1 MDWIPPHR
9 PHKGRAAIS
18 SRTARYE
25 SLQRVAIDDGWGDES
40 RDGWGG
46 ESHGGRGDVSHDG
59 RSDESHD
66 GRGDETHGGR
76 GDSSHDGRGDG
87 GRYRPDDDTLPP
99 LRTTVDIDRAQRII
113 ATNQSPDVPFDR
125 SINPYQGCEH
135 GCIYCFARPTHAYY
149 GLSPGLDFETKLF
162 QKPDAPAL
170 LDRELRR
177 TRYRPAVIA
186 LGANTDPYQP
196 IERGLKLTRRILQVL
211 ADFNHPV
218 AIITKSPLVT
228 RDIDIL
234 APMAARQLAMVT
246 LSITTLDRSLARR
259 MEPRA
264 ATPAKRLDAIRT
276 LSAVGIPVSVL
287 AAPMIPALNDA
298 ELEAILAA
306 AAKAGACSAGYTLLR
321 LPLEIRDL
329 FVEWLAANN
338 PERASHVMSLV
349 RATRGGADYDSRWGL
364 RRTGTG
370 VYADLLA
377 ARFRLARRKSG
388 LDKRSLDLD
397 TSRFCPP
404 PMKGDQLT
412 LFG

>member
-1 MDWIPPHR
+1 MDWNPPNR
-9 PHKGRAAIS
+9 PHKGRAAVS

-25 SLQRVAIDDGWGDES
+25 TLHRVACDDGWD
-40 RDGWGG
+40 DGW
-46 ESHGGRGDVSHDG
+46 EGD
-59 RSDESHD
+59 
-66 GRGDETHGGR
+66 
-76 GDSSHDGRGDG
+76 
-87 GRYRPDDDTLPP
+87 PPP
-99 LRTTVDIDRAQRII
+99 LRTTVGIDKARRII
-113 ATNQSPDVPFDR
+113 ATNKSPDVPFDQ
-125 SINPYQGCEH
+125 SINPYRGCEH

-162 QKPDAPAL
+162 QKPDAPEL
-170 LDRELRR
+170 LATELRHP
-177 TRYRPAVIA
+177 RYRPAVIA

-196 IERGLKLTRRILQVL
+196 IERGLMLTRRILEVL
-211 ADFNHPV
+211 AEFRHPV

-234 APMAARQLAMVT
+234 APMAAQNLAMVT
-246 LSITTLDRSLARR
+246 VSVTTLDRSLARR

-264 ATPAKRLDAIRT
+264 ATPGKRLAAIRA
-276 LSAVGIPVSVL
+276 LAAAGIPVSVL

-298 ELEAILAA
+298 ELESILAA
-306 AAKAGACSAGYTLLR
+306 ATEAGASSAGYTLLR

-329 FVEWLAANN
+329 FVEWLKANY
-338 PERASHVMSLV
+338 PDRASHVMSLV
-349 RATRGGADYDSRWGL
+349 RDTRGGADYDSSWGQ

-377 ARFRLARRKSG
+377 TRFRLATRRLG

-397 TSRFCPP
+397 TAQFRPP
-404 PMKGDQLT
+404 PAKGDQLT

>member
-1 MDWIPPHR
+1 MFLYTPAMNWIPPDFPRH
-9 PHKGRAAIS
+9 GRAAVS
-18 SRTARYE
+18 SRTGRFE
-25 SLQRVAIDDGWGDES
+25 SLQRAAIDDGWD
-40 RDGWGG
+40 DGW
-46 ESHGGRGDVSHDG
+46 E
-59 RSDESHD
+59 DE
-66 GRGDETHGGR
+66 E
-76 GDSSHDGRGDG
+76 DG
-87 GRYRPDDDTLPP
+87 GAHPP
-99 LRTTVDIDRAQRII
+99 LRTTVGIDRARRII

-170 LDRELRR
+170 LATELRQP
-177 TRYRPAVIA
+177 RYRPAVIA

-196 IERGLKLTRRILQVL
+196 IERGLQLTRRILQVL
-211 ADFNHPV
+211 ADFGHPV
-218 AIITKSPLVT
+218 AIVTKSPLVT

-234 APMAARQLAMVT
+234 APMAAQNLAMVT
-246 LSITTLDRSLARR
+246 LSVTTLDRRLARC

-264 ATPAKRLDAIRT
+264 ATPGRRLDAIRA
-276 LSAVGIPVSVL
+276 LSAAGIPVSVL

-329 FVEWLAANN
+329 FVEWLNANYRD
-338 PERASHVMSLV
+338 RASHVMSLV
-349 RATRGGADYDSRWGL
+349 RDTRGGADYDSRWGL

-370 VYADLLA
+370 AYADLLA
-377 ARFRLARRKSG
+377 IRFRLARRKFG

-397 TSRFCPP
+397 LTRFRPP
-404 PMKGDQLT
+404 PVKGDQLT
-412 LFG
+412 LF